1 MAQADKT
8 GAETGTKG
16 TDVPDVPSARFTAR
30 NSTFRCSANR
40 MLCAFRQRRLWNVPR
55 NPKSETGGYKFQ
67 KVLNPNRQMNR
78 RSTVGF
84 SPCGRAATGQGR
96 CVNSATVRC
105 PQDGR
110 GRRHLGARRLQRER
124 GRRRGHGEA
133 RRDLISARLERL
145 HQALDVASETGQI
158 PAVRLERVAALVVED
173 PKLR

>member
-16 TDVPDVPSARFTAR
+16 TDVPDVPSARCREKINVSLFCESNALR
-30 NSTFRCSANR
+30 
-40 MLCAFRQRRLWNVPR
+40 LPPRRLWNVPR

-110 GRRHLGARRLQRER
+110 GRRHLGARSLQRER
-124 GRRRGHGEA
+124 GRRQGHGEA

>member
-1 MAQADKT
+1 
-8 GAETGTKG
+8 
-16 TDVPDVPSARFTAR
+16 
-30 NSTFRCSANR
+30 
-40 MLCAFRQRRLWNVPR
+40 
-55 NPKSETGGYKFQ
+55 
-67 KVLNPNRQMNR
+67 MNR

-110 GRRHLGARRLQRER
+110 GRRHLGARSLQRER

-158 PAVRLERVAALVVED
+158 PAVRLERVAALVVQD
-173 PKLR
+173 PKLRYELVNVYDSTKNLSARSE